1 MKKTTKAVIAT
12 GVAAVGIA
20 AGSLFYSLKTSDQGE
35 QQIIKL
41 EQELKEKE
49 AKGEGTTLI
58 LQKINQL
65 KSDESN
71 RKWRKD
77 FLR

>member
-20 AGSLFYSLKTSDQGE
+20 AGSLFYSPKTSDQGE

-71 RKWRKD
+71 RK
-77 FLR
+77 